1 MDESIKQDH
10 GQQELAKVKKERKR
24 RTPEERLALLMEQER
39 KAKEIAKNRSK
50 AIKDLQEKAKS
61 AKLERILKRVKDEGL
76 SEMEFLDF
84 VSNVLNQL
92 ISDIKNRKRD

>member
-10 GQQELAKVKKERKR
+10 GQQEPAKVKKERKR

-84 VSNVLNQL
+84 VSDVLNQL